1 MSVVNHFV
9 LGGIADDIGP
19 LRTSFPDDHRLAG
32 VYVKLEQARKH
43 LKVLNSEMSEY
54 LGREPYS
61 FELEKGRRR
70 TEYVLK
76 AYTREPPPL
85 AWSASI
91 GDFLQNLRTALEY
104 LVWELA
110 RANVGRE
117 PRRRTSFPV
126 YVSERRFLSDGRGK
140 IQDLAPE
147 PRAVIERMQPYNSP
161 TVSSSGVVNMHA
173 IKDLDKYYRSH
184 LLWRLNELA
193 RRDRHQA
200 LRVVSAATWGAGG
213 TSASELPGI
222 VDSGLEFGPFQAGSV
237 IARWVLSEE
246 ATASVRLEERAAPLT
261 PTVSLALDEEEAI
274 GGYSAI
280 MMLVR
285 LLNYVDGEV
294 IPELEHFA

>member
-19 LRTSFPDDHRLAG
+19 LRTSFPEDHRLAG

-54 LGREPYS
+54 LERRPYS
-61 FELEKGRRR
+61 FELERGRRG

-76 AYTREPPPL
+76 AHTSEPPPL
-85 AWSASI
+85 AWSAAI
-91 GDFLQNLRTALEY
+91 GDFLQNLRAALEY

-117 PRRRTSFPV
+117 PRRKTSFPV
-126 YVSERRFLSDGRGK
+126 YVSKKRFLSDGRSK

-147 PRAVIERMQPYNSP
+147 PQAVIEGMQPFNSP
-161 TVSSSGVVNMHA
+161 TSHRGVVDMHA
-173 IKDLDKYYRSH
+173 IKDLNKHYRSH
-184 LLWRLNELA
+184 TLWRLNELA

-200 LRVVSAATWGAGG
+200 LRVVSAATWGASG

-222 VDSGLEFGPFQAGSV
+222 VDSGLEFGPFRAGSV
-237 IARWVLSEE
+237 IARWVLSGE
-246 ATASVRLEERAAPLT
+246 AAASVRLEERAAPLT

-294 IPELEHFA
+294 MPKLERFA